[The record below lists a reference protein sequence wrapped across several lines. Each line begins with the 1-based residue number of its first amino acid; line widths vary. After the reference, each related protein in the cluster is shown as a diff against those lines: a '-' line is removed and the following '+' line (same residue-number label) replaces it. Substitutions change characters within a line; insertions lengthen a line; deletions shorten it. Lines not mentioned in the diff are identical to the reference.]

1 MIKIIGGLLVASAVA
16 FLVQTTPAMAQRHA
30 KVGTLDCALAPSVGL
45 IIGSRQRMDCRFIPD
60 RGGRIDRYAGTV
72 NRIGL
77 DLGITT
83 TGRMIW
89 GVLAR
94 TKGLKPGGLAGTYV
108 GASGDITLGLG
119 VGANVLVGG
128 TNRSI
133 MLQPLSVSGQ
143 AGLNLALGIAGL
155 ELRFRN

>member
-1 MIKIIGGLLVASAVA
+1 MIKVVTGLLAASAIA
-16 FLVQTTPAMAQRHA
+16 LLVQTAPAMAQRHA
-30 KVGTLDCALAPSVGL
+30 KVGTLDCTLAPSIGF
-45 IIGSRQRMDCRFIPD
+45 IIGSRQRMDCRFLPN

-72 NRIGL
+72 NRLGL

-83 TGRMIW
+83 TGRMVW

-94 TKGLKPGGLAGTYV
+94 TKGLQPGGLSGTYV
-108 GASGDITLGLG
+108 GASADITLGLG

-133 MLQPLSVSGQ
+133 MLQPLSVTGQ
-143 AGLNLALGIAGL
+143 AGLNLALGVAGL
-155 ELRFRN
+155 ELRLVN